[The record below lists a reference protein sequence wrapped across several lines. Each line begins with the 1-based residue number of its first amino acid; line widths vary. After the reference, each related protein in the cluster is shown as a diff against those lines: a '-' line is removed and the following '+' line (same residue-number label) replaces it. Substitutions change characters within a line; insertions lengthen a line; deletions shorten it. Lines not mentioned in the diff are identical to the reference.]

1 MKELSNDYDALVMAL
16 TLAVTAPNEE
26 KSQEVL
32 SMAEDIASR
41 LSEFEVE
48 RAKKEA
54 ERNLCESIS

>member
-1 MKELSNDYDALVMAL
+1 MKEPSNDYDALVMAL
-16 TLAVTAPNEE
+16 QNL
-26 KSQEVL
+26 KEVL

-54 ERNLCESIS
+54 ERNLCESIG